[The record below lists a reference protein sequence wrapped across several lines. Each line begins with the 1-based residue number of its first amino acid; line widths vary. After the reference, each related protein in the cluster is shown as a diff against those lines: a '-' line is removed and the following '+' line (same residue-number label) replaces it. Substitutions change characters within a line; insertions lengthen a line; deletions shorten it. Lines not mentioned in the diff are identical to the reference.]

1 MVHNKI
7 IFSAILKILLHCCV
21 YFGLTSILNNLSA
34 CTKYFFI
41 EIFNSFGFGIAI
53 CYSLN
58 SSRPLGL
65 CPPCTIFCRITWTC
79 LLVTTY
85 KPIIYVCVCVYGL
98 WLWRRWCAC
107 VCMHVSCMFD
117 DFDESKK
124 RKMDRKKWIRRK
136 TKKKKHYGGELGKR
150 KIKFSLT

>member
-1 MVHNKI
+1 M
-7 IFSAILKILLHCCV
+7 CV
-21 YFGLTSILNNLSA
+21 FVCMGYG
-34 CTKYFFI
+34 C
-41 EIFNSFGFGIAI
+41 GG
-53 CYSLN
+53 
-58 SSRPLGL
+58 GG
-65 CPPCTIFCRITWTC
+65 
-79 LLVTTY
+79 
-85 KPIIYVCVCVYGL
+85 VCV
-98 WLWRRWCAC
+98 CAC

>member
-1 MVHNKI
+1 MSSAKFTETFSVVHNEI

-58 SSRPLGL
+58 SSRPLSL

-85 KPIIYVCVCVYGL
+85 KPIIYVCVFVCMGYGCGGGGVCVCVCLY
-98 WLWRRWCAC
+98 AC
-107 VCMHVSCMFD
+107 VLYVWRF
-117 DFDESKK
+117 
-124 RKMDRKKWIRRK
+124 RREQ
-136 TKKKKHYGGELGKR
+136 KKKDGQKKVN
-150 KIKFSLT
+150 